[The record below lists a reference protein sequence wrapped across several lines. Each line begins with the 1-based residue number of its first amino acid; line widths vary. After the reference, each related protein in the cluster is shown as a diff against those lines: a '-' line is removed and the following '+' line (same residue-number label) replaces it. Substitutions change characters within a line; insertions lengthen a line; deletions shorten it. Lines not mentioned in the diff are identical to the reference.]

1 MRRRMAFPVG
11 TALLLALVCAPAVAR
26 SAEPRLPDTPAGR
39 HAAAWLA
46 AYNSGDE
53 VAMRAMY
60 EKHLAARELAA
71 VPMERRLRQYATA
84 RPRDGELSLER
95 IVQSE
100 EGFLRLVTRAAPG
113 GFRQLDFEC
122 EPDRPHGLVGI
133 GVMMLRDPAAAA
145 PRPPA
150 ITAAE
155 LPAKFDAYLA
165 ERAKAGTFAGVVL
178 VARDGKPVLRKAYG
192 LAERRFEAANR
203 EDTRFN
209 VGSLGKLVT
218 KLAIAQLAE
227 AGKLGLD
234 DPLGRWLPDWPKESA
249 GKITVDMLCDHRAG
263 TTDFF
268 NERYQ
273 RMDRSSLRHNRDYV
287 ALFRDDSLWFE
298 PGTSQR
304 YSNGGYVLLGEVV
317 AKVAGE
323 DYYDYV
329 RRHIYVPAG
338 MKDTDAYAADD
349 PTPNL
354 AMGYYP
360 EQDGSLRENVCTRP
374 ARGSAA
380 GGSYS
385 TVDDLL
391 ALEQALRGGRLVG
404 PAWSAWVLGGPR
416 PGPAPGTEV
425 MPDRYV
431 MAGGAPGITARLD
444 HVGPWTFVLLSNL
457 DRRLLGHVEEDLHE
471 WLRGARD

>member
-1 MRRRMAFPVG
+1 
-11 TALLLALVCAPAVAR
+11 LILAATVPAVAL
-26 SAEPRLPDTPAGR
+26 AAAPKLPATPAGR

-53 VAMRAMY
+53 AAMRAMY
-60 EKHLAARELAA
+60 EQHCAARELAA
-71 VPMERRLRQYATA
+71 VPMERRLRQYAMA
-84 RPRDGELSLER
+84 RPRDGELSPER

-100 EGFLRLVTRAAPG
+100 EGFLRLVARAAAG

-122 EPDRPHGLVGI
+122 EPDRPHGLAGI

-145 PRPPA
+145 PRPAP

-155 LPAKFDAYLA
+155 LPGKFDAYLA
-165 ERAKAGTFAGVVL
+165 ERAKAGTFAGAVL
-178 VARDGKPVLRKAYG
+178 VARDGQPVLRRAYG
-192 LAERRFEAANR
+192 LADRRFDAPNR

-249 GKITVDMLCDHRAG
+249 GKITVDMLCGHRAG

-268 NERYQ
+268 NERYR
-273 RMDRSSLRHNRDYV
+273 RMDRSSLRHNRDYL
-287 ALFRDDSLWFE
+287 ALFRGDTLWFE
-298 PGTSQR
+298 PGTSER
-304 YSNGGYVLLGEVV
+304 YSNGGYVLLGEIV
-317 AKVAGE
+317 AKASGE

-329 RRHIYVPAG
+329 RRHVYEPAG
-338 MKDTDAYAADD
+338 MKGTDAYAADD

-360 EQDGSLRENVCTRP
+360 EPDGSLRENVHSRP

-416 PGPAPGTEV
+416 PGPAPGTEG
-425 MPDRYV
+425 MPERYV
-431 MAGGAPGITARLD
+431 LAGGAPGITARLD

-457 DRRLLGHVEEDLHE
+457 DRRLLGHVEDDLHE
-471 WLRGARD
+471 WLRGARE